1 MASTRYDEA
10 LSRNLAELQ
19 KALLIRE
26 TLVGIEK
33 HRYTAKV
40 FTRVISDALHND
52 YMSHAMKVFEQ
63 SSQASSFWY
72 IYRTDARPIDKY
84 AGDVGYDIAS
94 LQTVTDKLKVIRN
107 GTHFHID
114 SRGVLDP
121 RAIWDGAALTGK
133 ELAAAIDFA
142 WGSLGVSM
150 VAAGGSVPSL
160 LEYSSEDALAALK
173 RIEDSGS

>member
-1 MASTRYDEA
+1 MTSTRYQEA
-10 LSRNLAELQ
+10 ISRNLAELQ

-26 TLVGIEK
+26 TLIGIEK
-33 HRYTAKV
+33 HLYIAKV
-40 FTRVISDALHND
+40 FTRVVSEALHND

-72 IYRTDARPIDKY
+72 IYRTDTRPIDKH
-84 AGDVGYDIAS
+84 AREVGYDIAS
-94 LQTVTDKLKVIRN
+94 LQAVTDKLKVIRN

-121 RAIWDGAALTGK
+121 RAIWDDAALTGK

-142 WGSLGVSM
+142 WGSLGIIT
-150 VAAGGSVPSL
+150 VAEGGSVPSL
-160 LEYSSEDALAALK
+160 LDYSSEDALAAVNSV
-173 RIEDSGS
+173 EDSGA

>member
-1 MASTRYDEA
+1 MTSMRYEEA

-26 TLVGIEK
+26 TLIGIEK

-72 IYRTDARPIDKY
+72 IYRTDARPIDKH
-84 AGDVGYDIAS
+84 AREVGYDIAS
-94 LQTVTDKLKVIRN
+94 LQAVTEKLKVIRN

-121 RAIWDGAALTGK
+121 RAIWGDAALTGK

-142 WGSLGVSM
+142 WGSLGVIM
-150 VAAGGSVPSL
+150 VAAGGSVPPL
-160 LEYSSEDALAALK
+160 LDYNSEDALAAVK
-173 RIEDSGS
+173 SVEGSGS